1 MISKGYIISDAD
13 YKGAKGNTNWCSG
26 PNQNWGR
33 GSGAA
38 KVVFANKSHLETFVK
53 LGSVLLYVSQPPWE
67 TNPLWERLSPCP
79 GTGRRAFK
87 YYLVW
92 DFVKVGEEDE
102 DLRELAKFSFQRAA
116 QNGRADCKLVTMQW
130 KCFGIFQS
138 SFDCW
143 CFSSLSFRLS
153 LRAQATWSI
162 FLIAQYA
169 ILQSNEQQ
177 QQ

>member
-1 MISKGYIISDAD
+1 MKEVD

-33 GSGAA
+33 CSGAA
-38 KVVFANKSHLETFVK
+38 KVVFANKPHLELLTSI
-53 LGSVLLYVSQPPWE
+53 GSLLVYVFQPPWE
-67 TNPLWERLSPCP
+67 TNPVWERLSPCP

-138 SFDCW
+138 SIDCW
-143 CFSSLSFRLS
+143 CFLSFSNLSFRLS
-153 LRAQATWSI
+153 LRARATWSI
-162 FLIAQYA
+162 FLIAQRA

>member
-1 MISKGYIISDAD
+1 MKEVD

-33 GSGAA
+33 CSGAA
-38 KVVFANKSHLETFVK
+38 KVVLANKPHLELLTK
-53 LGSVLLYVSQPPWE
+53 IGSLLVYVFQTPWE
-67 TNPLWERLSPCP
+67 TNPIWERLSPCP

-153 LRAQATWSI
+153 LRARATWSI
-162 FLIAQYA
+162 FLIAQCA